1 MPGENLFV
9 VCYAS
14 ILTAD
19 WTLQKVAHLAAEFCV
34 QNERRGIS
42 GCIGVNRREVIQ
54 LLEGPEDEV
63 RALFRRIVNDPRH
76 IKVKQILGAP
86 IAARY
91 YAAWGMIDL
100 PYGTTAG
107 VAEQIRR
114 IHGR

>member
-1 MPGENLFV
+1 MPEGNLFV
-9 VCYAS
+9 VCYVS

-19 WTLQKVAHLAAEFCV
+19 WTIQKVTQLAAQFCV
-34 QNERRGIS
+34 LNRHHGIT
-42 GCIGVNRREVIQ
+42 GCIGVNRRDVMQ

-63 RALFRRIVNDPRH
+63 QALYSRIVRDRRH
-76 IKVKQILGAP
+76 IEVTQILGAP

-100 PYGTTAG
+100 PYGTAVE
-107 VAEQIRR
+107 VADQIRK